1 MYLLV
6 GYKDV
11 SFSHPQK
18 NTKVDKMGQ
27 KIHSWFFQVW
37 FLFKLHSKSVS
48 KYVGTHSSTLHS
60 CKQLPK
66 NPEQKQELPSTQFKW
81 CIK

>member
-27 KIHSWFFQVW
+27 RIHSWFFSSLVPVQIA
-37 FLFKLHSKSVS
+37 FQVS
-48 KYVGTHSSTLHS
+48 K
-60 CKQLPK
+60 
-66 NPEQKQELPSTQFKW
+66 
-81 CIK
+81 